1 MVSKAERHKS
11 ELIERVTA
19 LAATRV
25 AADQAAT
32 IAAFIAQFYANVAA
46 EDLVGESPDDLYGA
60 ALSLWTFGAQ
70 RTPGAAKVRAYN
82 PRLDEQGWHSAH
94 TVVEMINDDMP
105 FLVDSL
111 TAALNQRDLTVHLV
125 IHPILRVR
133 RDARGKRLGQGD
145 GTELVE
151 SHIQIRINEQS
162 SPDRLA
168 DICAELER
176 VLADV
181 RASTEDWRKMRAQ
194 TEEVLSSLAAP
205 PAGLPADEVAEAR
218 AFLAWLNDDHFTY
231 LGYREYAF
239 T

>member
-25 AADQAAT
+25 AAEQAAT

-105 FLVDSL
+105 FRVDSL
-111 TAALNQRDLTVHLV
+111 TAALNQRDLTGHPV
-125 IHPILRVR
+125 IHPILRVHREAR
-133 RDARGKRLGQGD
+133 RKLSGQGGG

-151 SHIQIRINEQS
+151 SH
-162 SPDRLA
+162 
-168 DICAELER
+168 
-176 VLADV
+176 
-181 RASTEDWRKMRAQ
+181 
-194 TEEVLSSLAAP
+194 
-205 PAGLPADEVAEAR
+205 
-218 AFLAWLNDDHFTY
+218 
-231 LGYREYAF
+231 
-239 T
+239 